1 MSPEKNLQ
9 TGDGNLRLRRN
20 SYRRHTHTAFET
32 AVKQTDKKPETYPMK
47 RTTALTAT
55 LMLSLVATSLPAVA
69 QDGGEGPRGPR
80 GPMIQ
85 FEAMDANNDGKITQ
99 DEIDA
104 HAAARFAETDT
115 NGDGT
120 ISIEE
125 MVARMTTER
134 AERIQKGAER
144 MIERRDANNDGVL
157 SADEMGPRNGN
168 RMFERLDANSDGAI
182 TKEEMEEAR
191 ERFAKRFGE
200 HRKGE
205 RGGHWKQHKHGQND

>member
-1 MSPEKNLQ
+1 
-9 TGDGNLRLRRN
+9 
-20 SYRRHTHTAFET
+20 
-32 AVKQTDKKPETYPMK
+32 MK

-99 DEIDA
+99 DEIEA

-125 MVARMTTER
+125 MVARMTRALTE
-134 AERIQKGAER
+134 
-144 MIERRDANNDGVL
+144 GVL
-157 SADEMGPRNGN
+157 EAGGSYYLPGRPHPTAAQFLRAYPRAPDFAAAKRSADPGLMFRNALWD
-168 RMFERLDANSDGAI
+168 RYLAPL
-182 TKEEMEEAR
+182 
-191 ERFAKRFGE
+191 
-200 HRKGE
+200 
-205 RGGHWKQHKHGQND
+205 